1 MCGPGTIP
9 TRILLGDRNLWS
21 TFRPCLPAAMGDR
34 HAGGWH
40 TDLQGPLIQWAV
52 LALDPVTGS
61 SLQIRVKGTS
71 KDGVIFLQALWRW
84 VLGTRENLQIQ
95 GQLWGP
101 HIQDNLLIISRH

>member
-1 MCGPGTIP
+1 MQVAC
-9 TRILLGDRNLWS
+9 RW
-21 TFRPCLPAAMGDR
+21 
-34 HAGGWH
+34 HAGGWR

-52 LALDPVTGS
+52 LALDPVPGS
-61 SLQIRVKGTS
+61 SLQIRVKGTG

-101 HIQDNLLIISRH
+101 HIQDSPLIISRH